1 MSTTHAVQ
9 GAAII
14 NAKLNEYPSPFI
26 LKCFLSQS
34 CLLLQNRS
42 ENFYLLLSHLM
53 LFSTGYCLLIRG
65 INSCTRNRSS
75 IFNINGGD
83 AFRVS
88 FVDMLWYIYTCR
100 FTNFLLFFGT
110 LAFHCILCNQSF
122 ILTRILGMQNLEWE
136 CAVRSQGKC
145 SWTVSY
151 PQI

>member
-53 LFSTGYCLLIRG
+53 LFQQDTACSSEALTHVQGTVLQSSTSMEGMRLEYPLLICCD
-65 INSCTRNRSS
+65 I
-75 IFNINGGD
+75 
-83 AFRVS
+83 
-88 FVDMLWYIYTCR
+88 YIHADLPFFYP
-100 FTNFLLFFGT
+100 FLEL
-110 LAFHCILCNQSF
+110 
-122 ILTRILGMQNLEWE
+122 
-136 CAVRSQGKC
+136 
-145 SWTVSY
+145 
-151 PQI
+151 